1 MKKYLLILFI
11 IGFVSTMSY
20 GFRWDENFGGVATG
34 LGGVVLDKNMQGFNA
49 IYNPNMITIGLKDVD
64 VLDFSAGYTPSPYG
78 VEGINNGGFGVTYGI
93 GLGALKIGGGVG
105 GQFSSVVGGIN
116 ETRIYIAMSG
126 YYTGLGQAVKLLSF
140 VDGIALGLNMKM
152 MMLSTGVEINLDGFN
167 SAPFGFDMDIDLT
180 VSMFKNVFRIGFM
193 VSDLLE
199 AKPSFFENPAGVSLV
214 KRGMIVHGK
223 FAILNNLD
231 LVTAFNIGGSAHTT
245 TENNF
250 SGSVTVFAN
259 TYFGIEANF
268 MDSFYVRIG
277 LNEGKLSGGLGLTI
291 ADLTVNVGLQPIE
304 GMNLYYQMDISY
316 RLKGLLKKSKPVVIT
331 DEAESDAADG
341 TAETG
346 EAADETKTEEVDEVA
361 EENEEV
367 KVETD
372 ETSEVV
378 DEEETETSDSDGAG
392 EDSQ

>member
-11 IGFVSTMSY
+11 VGFISTMSY

-34 LGGVVLDKNMQGFNA
+34 LGGVVLDKDMQGFNA
-49 IYNPNMITIGLKDVD
+49 IYNPNMITIGLKDAD
-64 VLDFSAGYTPSPYG
+64 VLGFSAGYTPSPYG
-78 VEGINNGGFGVTYGI
+78 VDGINNGGFGVVYGI
-93 GLGALKIGGGVG
+93 GLGALKVGGGVG
-105 GQFSSVVGGIN
+105 GQFSTVVGGIN

-140 VDGIALGLNMKM
+140 IDGIALGLNMKLL
-152 MMLSTGVEINLDGFN
+152 MLSTAVDINLDGYN
-167 SAPFGFDMDIDLT
+167 SAPFGFDMDVDLT
-180 VSMFKNVFRIGFM
+180 ISMFKNVFRVGFM

-199 AKPSFFENPAGVSLV
+199 AKPSFFENSAGVSLV

-231 LVTAFNIGGSAHTT
+231 LVTALNIGGSAHTT
-245 TENNF
+245 SENNF
-250 SGSVTVFAN
+250 TGSVTVFAN

-378 DEEETETSDSDGAG
+378 DEEETEASDSDGAG